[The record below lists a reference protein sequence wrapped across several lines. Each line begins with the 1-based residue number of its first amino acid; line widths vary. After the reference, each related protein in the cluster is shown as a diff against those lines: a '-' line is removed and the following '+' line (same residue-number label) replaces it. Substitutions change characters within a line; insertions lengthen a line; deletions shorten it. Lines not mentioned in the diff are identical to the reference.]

1 MDPVKDGAGPSPLR
15 RALAGA
21 LGFALVAA
29 GFAWLLRSF
38 DLRAFKHVLAGMSPL
53 PLALAVLANLVVNYG
68 TRAQRWGALLHA
80 MPGQRVRLG
89 FGERYSLSVAG
100 QATNTI
106 FPMRAG
112 DAWRAVEVNRRH
124 GIALRDLVAVQLV
137 EKVVEAVALG
147 LLSLPALLSGRF
159 VPRAVGAGIAALVA
173 GALGL
178 AVWLAARGGPR
189 ERGPEILR
197 APAEAPW
204 LQRAGAWIASHLA
217 AAAHAVH
224 SLAGT
229 GALLRGFLWALA
241 SDLSDIAMIWLVAHA
256 AGFALPFA
264 GAIAVWV
271 GINLAIA
278 VPAAPAQLGVLEAGA
293 VLVLRALGA
302 SDERALAIALVYHAA
317 HVVPTLLAGLLALG
331 LRALPQPASQAPRG

>member
-1 MDPVKDGAGPSPLR
+1 MEKLSAAAKRS
-15 RALAGA
+15 LAGA
-21 LGFALVAA
+21 ALFTLFVMGA
-29 GFAWLLRSF
+29 AWLLRSF
-38 DLRAFKHVLAGMSPL
+38 DLHAFKHVLAGMSPL
-53 PLALAVLANLVVNYG
+53 PLALAVLANLIVNYG
-68 TRAQRWGALLHA
+68 ARAQRWGALLHA
-80 MPGQRVRLG
+80 MPGQRVRLN

-100 QATNTI
+100 QATNTL

-112 DAWRAVEVNRRH
+112 DAWRAVEVTRRH

-159 VPRAVGAGIAALVA
+159 VPRALGAGIAVLVA
-173 GALGL
+173 AALGT
-178 AVWLAARGGPR
+178 AIWLSARGGPR
-189 ERGPEILR
+189 GPAAVLH
-197 APAEAPW
+197 APAESPW
-204 LQRAGAWIASHLA
+204 LQRAGAWIATHLA

-241 SDLSDIAMIWLVAHA
+241 SDLSDVAMIWLVAQA
-256 AGFALPFA
+256 GGFALPFA

-271 GINLAIA
+271 GVNLAIA
-278 VPAAPAQLGVLEAGA
+278 IPAAPAQLGVLEAGA

-317 HVVPTLLAGLLALG
+317 HVVPTLLAGLVALG
-331 LRALPQPASQAPRG
+331 LRSLPQQASQTPRG